1 MWGQQ
6 RPFRPASDLQAID
19 LLARYAHRVAKRA
32 ILRPTSRSTS
42 SPIRDLRGVLAP
54 SFCCRLR
61 IIPFDQTS
69 EVQEFEG
76 VDSEGRRVTG
86 SVGAALLR
94 LEFYPVRVLVLDLV
108 AGDLTAA
115 PAQGQGLSGGSTS
128 LSGRQAAAAAEAFTT
143 GENTE
148 PHLTIHLRNRC
159 ATEPL
164 SAKRQKRERRVLNL
178 IELKTTGPAF
188 LGVRSIYVGDQSSND
203 DLKAQIVIALLQARV
218 AGDDSAA
225 AQWFCGAYLPKFL
238 SPRAKRAD
246 RAARTE
252 ACATAFT
259 GLWRNAGNAELAQAW
274 RPYVKKWVH
283 GSECQ
288 VMSRA
293 SPGGED
299 EGEAAE
305 DDERDERKHDRREA
319 QGALSPSRRHRR
331 NVRYAMPVKGD
342 TSSERLSVKELA
354 DRLVLSMRQV
364 FRLVDNG
371 AFQPVQR
378 NPVLFDAADARA
390 WSMRWEEK
398 RASRS
403 MHKGA
408 IQHFIKLCPTLTS
421 AGVRKAEY
429 RSRTRKEGR
438 SSTIEPASASA
449 DQVQSRAAVSA
460 IVPAPPCD
468 GKDEGAD

>member
-6 RPFRPASDLQAID
+6 RPFRPASDLQAIA

-32 ILRPTSRSTS
+32 ILRPTS

-54 SFCCRLR
+54 SFYCRPRL
-61 IIPFDQTS
+61 IPFDQTS
-69 EVQEFEG
+69 ELLELEG

-94 LEFYPVRVLVLDLV
+94 LEFYPVRVLVLDLP
-108 AGDLTAA
+108 AGDLTAV
-115 PAQGQGLSGGSTS
+115 PAQWQDLSGGSTS
-128 LSGRQAAAAAEAFTT
+128 LSGRQGAAAAEAFTT
-143 GENTE
+143 GKRTE

-159 ATEPL
+159 AAEPL
-164 SAKRQKRERRVLNL
+164 SKKRQKRERRLLNL
-178 IELKTTGPAF
+178 LELKTTGPAF
-188 LGVRSIYVGDQSSND
+188 LSVRSIYVGDQSSKD
-203 DLKAQIVIALLQARV
+203 DLRGQISLSLLQADV
-218 AGDDSAA
+218 VGEDSAVGE
-225 AQWFCGAYLPKFL
+225 WFCEEDLPRFL
-238 SPRAKRAD
+238 SRRLKRAS
-246 RAARTE
+246 REARTTV
-252 ACATAFT
+252 CATAFT

-274 RPYVKKWVH
+274 RPYLKAWVRW
-283 GSECQ
+283 SERQ

-293 SPGGED
+293 SPGGRD
-299 EGEAAE
+299 EGATE
-305 DDERDERKHDRREA
+305 DDERDERKHDRHEA
-319 QGALSPSRRHRR
+319 QGALSPGRKHER
-331 NVRYAMPVKGD
+331 NVWYATPVEGD

-403 MHKGA
+403 
-408 IQHFIKLCPTLTS
+408 
-421 AGVRKAEY
+421 R
-429 RSRTRKEGR
+429 
-438 SSTIEPASASA
+438 
-449 DQVQSRAAVSA
+449 
-460 IVPAPPCD
+460 
-468 GKDEGAD
+468 